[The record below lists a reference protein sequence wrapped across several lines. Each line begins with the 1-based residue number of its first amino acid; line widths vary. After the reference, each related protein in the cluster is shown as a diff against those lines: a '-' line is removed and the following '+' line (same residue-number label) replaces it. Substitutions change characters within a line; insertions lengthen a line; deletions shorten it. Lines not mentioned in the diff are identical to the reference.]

1 MYGYQTVEE
10 ANRLTFSLEY
20 CCYLVINGNSVDIAN
35 NGGGRDMSSKSLAG
49 WMLAI
54 GPIGMFLVWGILEPA
69 VVGSGDTP
77 QETLEL
83 ALANEVAWNIFG
95 IIGSLCFTSLFVGLS
110 LLSLSMRGEGKAGDA
125 WAAASVF
132 VFAGLVGVGIAS
144 TGLSLQAVAIANE
157 HGVAAGVPLQ
167 NVGDALSRGFGLFF
181 DIAAIMLGT
190 TIALQKTAPVFLGW
204 LFALVGVFLFLGT
217 LIDWDDTVIG
227 IVVWL
232 VMTLTVASIGIVT
245 LRSTEASQA
254 IE

>member
-1 MYGYQTVEE
+1 M
-10 ANRLTFSLEY
+10 
-20 CCYLVINGNSVDIAN
+20 
-35 NGGGRDMSSKSLAG
+35 
-49 WMLAI
+49 
-54 GPIGMFLVWGILEPA
+54 
-69 VVGSGDTP
+69 VGSGDTP
-77 QETLEL
+77 QEKLEL

-167 NVGDALSRGFGLFF
+167 NIGDALSGGFGLFF
-181 DIAAIMLGT
+181 GIAAIMLGT

-204 LFALVGVFLFLGT
+204 LFALVGVFLLQVLDVLKDHLQRVLLDVEKELSCSPLKGAT
-217 LIDWDDTVIG
+217 RCPIVSRIDRNTRRGFGFEPTRDA
-227 IVVWL
+227 L
-232 VMTLTVASIGIVT
+232 
-245 LRSTEASQA
+245 
-254 IE
+254 